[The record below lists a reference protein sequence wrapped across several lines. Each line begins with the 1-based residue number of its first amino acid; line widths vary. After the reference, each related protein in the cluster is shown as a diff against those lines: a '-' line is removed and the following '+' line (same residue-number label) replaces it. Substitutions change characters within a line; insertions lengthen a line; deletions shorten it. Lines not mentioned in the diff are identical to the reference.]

1 LELHR
6 ALPVAKVQ
14 HAGVQNVK
22 RTIFLLVMLVAA
34 SPFAH
39 AQDANKPSPENGKK
53 PSEIL
58 AMIEQRPDFAR
69 LDEMSW
75 EEEGYYE
82 ITYRTKDKARVEL
95 DVDPSGKSVEQ
106 Q

>member
-1 LELHR
+1 M
-6 ALPVAKVQ
+6 
-14 HAGVQNVK
+14 K
-22 RTIFLLVMLVAA
+22 RTIFLLVMLALA
-34 SPFAH
+34 SPPAY
-39 AQDANKPSPENGKK
+39 AQDTNKPSPENGKK

-75 EEEGYYE
+75 EEEEGYYE

-95 DVDPSGKSVEQ
+95 NVDPSGKPVEQ